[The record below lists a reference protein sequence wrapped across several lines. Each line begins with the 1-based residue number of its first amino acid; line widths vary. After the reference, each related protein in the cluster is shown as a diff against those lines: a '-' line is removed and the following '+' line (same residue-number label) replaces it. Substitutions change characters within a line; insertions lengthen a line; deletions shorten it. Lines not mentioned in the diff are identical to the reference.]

1 MVNYYNS
8 YGIKS
13 RELINYILKKPPND
27 LVLEDKALSENLRD
41 DVELNI
47 KKLWIA
53 KALSNIEAKFCI
65 LD

>member
-8 YGIKS
+8 YGIKP
-13 RELINYILKKPPND
+13 RGLINYILKKPPND
-27 LVLEDKALSENLRD
+27 FVLEDKNLSENLREA
-41 DVELNI
+41 VELNI
-47 KKLWIA
+47 KKLWIS